1 MENSMPKRYLWALSN
16 EVQTLPPGTLIGD
29 RYLVRGSQ
37 ILLDTHPEQ
46 TPELPSEIPDP
57 IIPYL
62 RLFPERLHVPQ
73 VYGMIS
79 AKASRLDQTIWLL
92 EQAPIHP
99 IQEVLAPQ
107 LVEAWATAPGIRQL
121 NWLWQMAQLWA
132 ACQRQQVASSLLN
145 PDLLYVSGPILQLK
159 ELQLD
164 NKPMKLSH
172 LGKLWQQW
180 IIAAHPS
187 LHRFLEQ
194 LTQQMIQGDLRSSEQ
209 LVRQLDQAFSAMGQ
223 SLSRKITITTATD
236 TGPVRAQ
243 NEDACYPEAETLVEI
258 SANAPGLGIVCD
270 GIGGQEGGEIAAGI
284 AINTLHQ
291 QMQPKRLHLN
301 STDPYGI
308 MSQLHRSVNSAND
321 QICQRNDQERR
332 QGRERMGT
340 TLVMGLA
347 YHHELYVTH
356 VGDSRAY
363 WITHQGC
370 YQVTLDDDV
379 ASREVR
385 LGYALYQEALQQ
397 RASGALIQALG
408 ITNSANLHPTIARFP
423 IDEDCVILLCSD
435 GLSDKDRVEAYWKQ
449 EILPILTGERDLV
462 TVRDR
467 LIEIANTRNGHDN
480 VTVALMHFQVYPHPE
495 IDPNFEVSVPPV
507 PPRVGDD
514 DDDDDSSGWDE
525 SQLKTQFIV
534 PDSQSKQKVK
544 RLSLG
549 IFLLLAMSG
558 LLFYALKQ
566 LNSSVAPGE
575 GETPSSSVDGS
586 LPNTP
591 PTPSNPVLE
600 LSSLI
605 QVGSQSVN
613 VLPQQKAPLQIYTEF
628 GQPLIQGQL
637 PPGSV
642 IQILGK
648 QSTPQAGKWLEVK
661 VCSVPPA
668 QNREKNQN
676 NDSSQTAKDLSEF
689 ESPEA
694 VTSDEL
700 LTEEIVEDVETNID
714 EFETSSD
721 ELLTEEIVE
730 DVDKNIDEQETSSP
744 QLLILD
750 PGSLGWIKQE
760 DLLERMIPTVI
771 LRSEKIGQCQAEN

>member
-1 MENSMPKRYLWALSN
+1 MENSMPKRYLWAISN

-37 ILLDTHPEQ
+37 ILLDTHPEH

-79 AKASRLDQTIWLL
+79 PKVSRLNQTVWLL

-99 IQEVLAPQ
+99 IQEVLSPQ
-107 LVEAWATAPGIRQL
+107 LVEVWASAPAMRQL
-121 NWLWQMAQLWA
+121 NWLWQIAQIWS

-145 PDLLYVSGPILQLK
+145 PDLLYVSGPVVQLL

-164 NKPMKLSH
+164 HKPMKLSY
-172 LGKLWQQW
+172 LGQLWQQW

-194 LTQQMIQGDLRSSEQ
+194 LTNQMIQGDLRSSEQ
-209 LVRQLDQAFSAMGQ
+209 LIHQLDQALSSMRQ
-223 SLSRKITITTATD
+223 SFSRKITITTATD

-243 NEDACYPEAETLVEI
+243 NEDACYPETETLVEI
-258 SANAPGLGIVCD
+258 PTNAPGLAIVCD
-270 GIGGQEGGEIAAGI
+270 GIGGQEGGEIAARI
-284 AINTLHQ
+284 AINTLYE

-301 STDPYGI
+301 SSDPYGM
-308 MSQLHRSVNSAND
+308 MSQLHRSVNLAND
-321 QICQRNDQERR
+321 RICQRNDQERR

-340 TLVMGLA
+340 TLIMGLA
-347 YHHELYVTH
+347 HYHELYITH

-370 YQVTLDDDV
+370 YQMTLDDDV

-385 LGYALYQEALQQ
+385 LGYALYYDALQQ

-507 PPRVGDD
+507 PARVGESHDD
-514 DDDDDSSGWDE
+514 EDDSGWNE
-525 SQLKTQFIV
+525 SQLKTQFIT
-534 PDSQSKQKVK
+534 PASNSKQKVK

-549 IFLLLAMSG
+549 ILLLIAIAG
-558 LLFYALKQ
+558 FIFYAFKRF
-566 LNSSVAPGE
+566 NASVPADE
-575 GETPSSSVDGS
+575 EITQ
-586 LPNTP
+586 P
-591 PTPSNPVLE
+591 PTIDEPVVTTPASPSPPVLE
-600 LSSLI
+600 LRSLV

-613 VLPQQKAPLQIYTEF
+613 RLSQPQAPLQIYTEF
-628 GQPLIQGQL
+628 GQPLIQGQI

-648 QSTPQAGKWLEVK
+648 QSTPQAGNWLEVK
-661 VCSVPPA
+661 VCSVPPSL
-668 QNREKNQN
+668 NNQEQPR
-676 NDSSQTAKDLSEF
+676 DQSLETAKDLSEF
-689 ESPEA
+689 ESPESEA
-694 VTSDEL
+694 TDDL
-700 LTEEIVEDVETNID
+700 LTAEIAEDRAQNLD
-714 EFETSSD
+714 DLTSA
-721 ELLTEEIVE
+721 L
-730 DVDKNIDEQETSSP
+730 P
-744 QLLILD
+744 QLLVLN
-750 PGSLGWIKQE
+750 PGSLGWIKQR
-760 DLLERMIPTVI
+760 DLIERMIPKVI
-771 LRSEKIGQCQAEN
+771 INSEQIGRCQQEN

>member
-1 MENSMPKRYLWALSN
+1 MPKRYLWALSN
-16 EVQTLPPGTLIGD
+16 EVQTLSPGTLIGD

-37 ILLDTHPEQ
+37 ILLDTHPEH
-46 TPELPSEIPDP
+46 TPELPSEIPDQY
-57 IIPYL
+57 IPYL

-73 VYGMIS
+73 IYGMIS
-79 AKASRLDQTIWLL
+79 PKVSRLNQTIWLL

-99 IQEVLAPQ
+99 IQEVIAPQ
-107 LVEAWATAPGIRQL
+107 LVEVWASAPAIRQL
-121 NWLWQMAQLWA
+121 NWLWQIAQLWS

-145 PDLLYVSGPILQLK
+145 PNLLYVSGPIVQLK

-164 NKPMKLSH
+164 KKPMKLSS

-209 LVRQLDQAFSAMGQ
+209 LVRQLDRAFSAMGQ

-284 AINTLHQ
+284 AINTLYQ
-291 QMQPKRLHLN
+291 QMQPKRLYLN
-301 STDPYGI
+301 SSDPYGM
-308 MSQLHRSVNSAND
+308 MSQLHRSVNLAND

-340 TLVMGLA
+340 TLIMGLA
-347 YHHELYVTH
+347 HHHELYITH

-370 YQVTLDDDV
+370 YQMTLDDDV

-385 LGYALYQEALQQ
+385 LGYALYQDALQQ

-408 ITNSANLHPTIARFP
+408 ITNSANLHPTVARFP

-449 EILPILTGERDLV
+449 EILPVLTGERDLV

-507 PPRVGDD
+507 PARVGEDD
-514 DDDDDSSGWDE
+514 DDDDDSSGWNE

-549 IFLLLAMSG
+549 ILLLLAMIG
-558 LLFYALKQ
+558 LLFYVLKQ
-566 LNSSVAPGE
+566 FNSSVVPDSDIAQP
-575 GETPSSSVDGS
+575 SSVDEP
-586 LPNTP
+586 LVNTP
-591 PTPSNPVLE
+591 PTPSNPILE
-600 LSSLI
+600 LESLI
-605 QVGSQSVN
+605 QVGSQSAN
-613 VLPQQKAPLQIYTEF
+613 VSPQQQAPMQIYTAF
-628 GQPLIQGQL
+628 GQPLILGQI

-648 QSTPQAGKWLEVK
+648 QSTPQVGNWLEVK
-661 VCSVPPA
+661 VCSVPPSLKKD
-668 QNREKNQN
+668 ESL
-676 NDSSQTAKDLSEF
+676 DVSKDLSEF
-689 ESPEA
+689 ESEESTG
-694 VTSDEL
+694 VDDSF
-700 LTEEIVEDVETNID
+700 TEEIVEDINQD
-714 EFETSSD
+714 LD
-721 ELLTEEIVE
+721 ELG
-730 DVDKNIDEQETSSP
+730 SPPP
-744 QLLILD
+744 QLLVLN
-750 PGSLGWIKQE
+750 PGSLGWIKEQ
-760 DLLERMIPTVI
+760 DVMDRMIPKVI
-771 LRSEKIGQCQAEN
+771 IRSEQIGQCQPEN